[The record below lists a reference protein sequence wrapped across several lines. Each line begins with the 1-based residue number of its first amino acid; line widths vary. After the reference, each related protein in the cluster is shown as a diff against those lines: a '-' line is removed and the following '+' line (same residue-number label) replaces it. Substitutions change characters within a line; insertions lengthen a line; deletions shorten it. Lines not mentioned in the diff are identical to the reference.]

1 MKLTKAERETIILFN
16 EEDELAEIYTYNTK
30 LKQKLRKLA
39 KEHPESCSFEWKNE
53 WNAHKYK
60 IQKNLVSVRVPYSEE
75 RKQKGRERALAA
87 GLLPPL
93 NVKTGTN
100 AQEK

>member
-16 EEDELAEIYTYNTK
+16 EEDEYAEIYTYNTK
-30 LKQKLRKLA
+30 LKQKLA
-39 KEHPESCSFEWKNE
+39 KEHPEACSFEWKNE

-60 IQKNLVSVRVPYSEE
+60 IQKNLVTVRVPYSEE
-75 RKQKGRERALAA
+75 RKQKGRERALAE

-93 NVKTGTN
+93 NVKTGAN

>member
-1 MKLTKAERETIILFN
+1 MKLTKVERETIILFN

-39 KEHPESCSFEWKNE
+39 KEYPEACSFEWKNK
-53 WNAHKYK
+53 WNAHKYN
-60 IQKNLVSVRVPYSEE
+60 IQNNLVSVRVPYSEE
-75 RKQKGRERALAA
+75 RKQKGRERALAE
-87 GLLPPL
+87 GILPPI

-100 AQEK
+100 AQKK

>member
-39 KEHPESCSFEWKNE
+39 KEHPEACSFEWKNE

-75 RKQKGRERALAA
+75 RKQKDRERALAE

-93 NVKTGTN
+93 NVKTGAN
-100 AQEK
+100 APEQ

>member
-39 KEHPESCSFEWKNE
+39 KEHPEACSFEWKNE

-60 IQKNLVSVRVPYSEE
+60 IQKNLVTVRVPYSEE
-75 RKQKGRERALAA
+75 RKQKGRERALAE

-93 NVKTGTN
+93 NVKTGAN

>member
-16 EEDELAEIYTYNTK
+16 EEDEYAEIYTYNTK

-39 KEHPESCSFEWKNE
+39 KEHPEACSFEWKNE

-60 IQKNLVSVRVPYSEE
+60 IQKNLVTVRVPYSEE
-75 RKQKGRERALAA
+75 RKQKGRERALAE

-93 NVKTGTN
+93 NVKTGAN

>member
-16 EEDELAEIYTYNTK
+16 EEDEYAEIYTYNTK

-39 KEHPESCSFEWKNE
+39 KEQPEACSFEWKNE

-60 IQKNLVSVRVPYSEE
+60 IQKNLVTVRVPYSEE
-75 RKQKGRERALAA
+75 RKQKGRERALAE

-93 NVKTGTN
+93 NVKTGAN